1 MVLEK
6 KRFDITERVI
16 GKLGNGEIQLFEENE
31 QIGRLILN
39 ENKNRFELK
48 NGYEEEQNKIYKY
61 MTVTTSPDEKYVDC
75 DSESG
80 WC

>member
-6 KRFDITERVI
+6 KRIEITDRVI
-16 GKLGNGEIQLFEENE
+16 GKLGNGEIRLFEENE

-39 ENKNRFELK
+39 QNQNIFELK

-61 MTVTTSPDEKYVDC
+61 AAITTSPDKKYVDC

>member
-6 KRFDITERVI
+6 KRLDITERVI
-16 GKLGNGEIQLFEENE
+16 GKLGNGEIQLFEENKP
-31 QIGRLILN
+31 IGRLILN
-39 ENKNRFELK
+39 ENRNRFELK

-61 MTVTTSPDEKYVDC
+61 VTITASPDEKYVDC

>member
-6 KRFDITERVI
+6 KRLDITERVV

>member
-1 MVLEK
+1 MVLDK
-6 KRFDITERVI
+6 KRLDITERVI
-16 GKLGNGEIQLFEENE
+16 GKLGNGEIQLFEENK

-39 ENKNRFELK
+39 ENKNSFELK
-48 NGYEEEQNKIYKY
+48 SGYEEEQNKIYKY
-61 MTVTTSPDEKYVDC
+61 VTTTTSPDEKYVDC

>member
-6 KRFDITERVI
+6 QRLDITDRIV
-16 GKLGNGEIQLFEENE
+16 GKLGIGEIRLFEENE
-31 QIGRLILN
+31 QIGRILL
-39 ENKNRFELK
+39 NRVGGTFELRE
-48 NGYEEEQNKIYKY
+48 GYETEKNKIYKY
-61 MTVTTSPDEKYVDC
+61 VTVTADPDQKYVDC